1 MHYLY
6 SLDDVL
12 AAHVGCDLF
21 LVSSLFS
28 VTFTLFCDFFFLLL
42 FPKETKV
49 MKLIH
54 LYMYEFLLIS
64 PIQCFYCGNK
74 FNPNLPE
81 RHSSQR

>member
-12 AAHVGCDLF
+12 AAHVDWDFF

-28 VTFTLFCDFFFLLL
+28 VTLTLLGVWIFLLW
-42 FPKETKV
+42 FPKETKA

-54 LYMYEFLLIS
+54 LYMYEFLLMS
-64 PIQCFYCGNK
+64 PIQCFYCDNK
-74 FNPNLPE
+74 FHPDLPE
-81 RHSSQR
+81 RHGSQR